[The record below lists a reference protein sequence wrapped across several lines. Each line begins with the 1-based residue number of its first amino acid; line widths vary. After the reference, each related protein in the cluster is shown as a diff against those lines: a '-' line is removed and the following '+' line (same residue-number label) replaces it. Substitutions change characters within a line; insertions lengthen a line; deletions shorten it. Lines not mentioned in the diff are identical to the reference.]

1 MKRIKGGKWTELC
14 VTGKSSTPFSPS
26 MGTCCNL
33 GIEQVT
39 GTCTSDL
46 ALLQFA
52 LCCEALFIVLME
64 WQNKTYV
71 ILFPKGNYKPKWS
84 TSEVQE
90 SSPKLSL
97 VVLSVSSWPSWV
109 HKRFV
114 SSRFLWC
121 NKIGFILIASWI
133 SHRVV
138 QCGRADF
145 SVIYNV
151 NSTWKRSIKIH

>member
-1 MKRIKGGKWTELC
+1 MKLIKGRQGTALC
-14 VTGKSSTPFSPS
+14 VMGASYTPFSPS
-26 MGTCCNL
+26 MGTCCSL

-39 GTCTSDL
+39 GTCTSDH
-46 ALLQFA
+46 AHLQFA
-52 LCCEALFIVLME
+52 LCCEDLFIVLME
-64 WQNKTYV
+64 WQNKTYL

-90 SSPKLSL
+90 SSPKLFL
-97 VVLSVSSWPSWV
+97 VVLSVSFWPSWV
-109 HKRFV
+109 HKSSV

-138 QCGRADF
+138 QFGRADF

-151 NSTWKRSIKIH
+151 NST